1 MRIRWKL
8 LIVLLSISLVPIFI
22 LRVSGQRSMQGMGND
37 LASIA
42 REVLVQKAGLE
53 LTLLVEE
60 HASALG
66 LERELI
72 EMILRVQ
79 ASEIEKRFA
88 GAHHPYTFRNGVNS
102 AQTGSTES
110 DSENSALRFRI
121 TGMGRFMPLTVDYNS
136 QSQKIFNGAEKE
148 YEEISS
154 VFSAMVPV
162 FHDLVL
168 THPDLIYWQMVALD
182 NGAQSVYPAL
192 SKIPMMSYSA
202 MQTEWYRAAVTQ
214 KRVIWSQPSPDP
226 FTRQFSFTVSM
237 PLYSSDGQ
245 NFGATAIAVPVSAL
259 LQEDEHFRLFSE
271 NIRLL
276 LIRSESSTNADN
288 PTIRIVAREHK
299 VEQRHHHWSAL
310 TDDEILEFKNPEIG
324 RRMTSDLQARHTGVV
339 EMEYD
344 GIESLL
350 VYGSI
355 DEFGTALLLIVP
367 KADTVAEAVAMEKT
381 VHERVR
387 SNINITGII
396 LTAMIVLVIV
406 LAFVLAKS
414 MTMNIQ
420 KLVAVARKVAEG
432 DFNTRAEIRSHDEMG
447 ELGRTF
453 DQMVPAL
460 EERVR
465 MKQALDVAMQ
475 VQQNLLPR
483 KLPQPDGLE
492 VAGRS
497 IYCDETGG
505 DFFDFMDFCCREDST
520 LGVAVGDVSGHGIS
534 AALLMSTTRAFLRSR
549 VNQPGGLGDIVNDV
563 NVLLSK
569 DTGNSGE
576 FVTLFY
582 TEIDR
587 SRGEIRWAR
596 AGHDPALLY
605 DPQSDRFDELQ
616 GEGLAM
622 GIDPSFQYAE
632 NVKNG
637 LAEGQIIVI
646 GTDGIWETR
655 NDSGEMFGK
664 NRLEGL
670 IRLTCQRSADQI
682 ATAVFDALEAFRAG
696 TKQSDDV
703 TLVVIKINGADG
715 PERLP
720 V

>member
-8 LIVLLSISLVPIFI
+8 LIVLLSISLVPILV
-22 LRVSGQRSMQGMGND
+22 LRVNGQRGLQKMGND
-37 LASIA
+37 LAAIA
-42 REVLVQKAGLE
+42 REVLIRKAGLE

-60 HASALG
+60 HASVLR

-72 EMILRVQ
+72 EMTLRVQ
-79 ASEIEKRFA
+79 ASELEKRLA
-88 GAHHPYTFRNGVNS
+88 GAHHPYTFRNG
-102 AQTGSTES
+102 S
-110 DSENSALRFRI
+110 DTATAAPAHSNGEKSALRFRI
-121 TGMGRFMPLTVDYNS
+121 AAMGRFMPLDVDYSTLNH
-136 QSQKIFNGAEKE
+136 KIAEGM
-148 YEEISS
+148 IIDNQDIPS
-154 VFSAMVPV
+154 VFSSMVPV

-168 THPDLIYWQMVALD
+168 NHPDLIYWQLVALED
-182 NGAQSVYPAL
+182 GTESVYPAL
-192 SKIPMMSYSA
+192 SKIPMSYNA
-202 MQTEWYRAAVTQ
+202 VRTEWYRSAVTQ
-214 KRVIWSQPSPDP
+214 KRVVWSQPSPDP

-237 PLYSSDGQ
+237 PLYSPEGQ
-245 NFGATAIAVPVSAL
+245 ILGATAISVPVSAL
-259 LQEDEHFRLFSE
+259 LQDDEHFRLFSK
-271 NIRLL
+271 NIRLFL
-276 LIRSESSTNADN
+276 VRAESSTDTDT
-288 PTIRIVAREHK
+288 PTIRVIAREHK
-299 VEQRHHHWSAL
+299 VEQRHHHWWAL
-310 TDDEILEFKNPEIG
+310 TDVESLQLDDPEIE
-324 RRMTSDLQARHTGVV
+324 RKMALDLQARRTGVV
-339 EMEYD
+339 ETKYD
-344 GIESLL
+344 DMESLL

-355 DEFGTALLLIVP
+355 DEFGTTLLLIVP
-367 KADTVAEAVAMEKT
+367 RADFIAEAVAMEKT
-381 VHERVR
+381 VHESVGT
-387 SNINITGII
+387 NIQITGII
-396 LTAMIVLVIV
+396 LSAMIALVIV

-420 KLVAVARKVAEG
+420 KLAAVARKVAEG

-569 DTGNSGE
+569 DTGSSGE

-622 GIDPSFQYAE
+622 GIDPFFHYAE

-664 NRLEGL
+664 NRLKGL

-682 ATAVFDALEAFRAG
+682 ATAVIDELEAFRAG
-696 TKQSDDV
+696 TKQADDV
-703 TLVVIKINGADG
+703 TLVVIKINGTDG

-720 V
+720 S